1 MLSFYGS
8 ELSLINECFR
18 LGNNKTRRSSYLSL
32 SRIHAKGKKLEKGEI
47 WNPKLIKFQQRLSE
61 SSCDFA

>member
-8 ELSLINECFR
+8 EVSLINECFM
-18 LGNNKTRRSSYLSL
+18 LGNNKTGRSSYLSL

-47 WNPKLIKFQQRLSE
+47 WNPKLIKFQQR
-61 SSCDFA
+61 